1 MKTIINTLLIA
12 MAVLFSV
19 NATAKTIQLPD
30 NIKYVN
36 STDDFYCTE
45 IDGLY
50 CQAKN
55 LFKYKGSR
63 YVFIVEQGGAWC
75 YDSPMSVLNLETWK
89 AQRLEYNDK
98 QLCSGNNKPFFEV
111 VDGVPMVGILDTS
124 EKPIV
129 VAMDKLKI

>member
-50 CQAKN
+50 C
-55 LFKYKGSR
+55 
-63 YVFIVEQGGAWC
+63 
-75 YDSPMSVLNLETWK
+75 
-89 AQRLEYNDK
+89 
-98 QLCSGNNKPFFEV
+98 
-111 VDGVPMVGILDTS
+111 
-124 EKPIV
+124 
-129 VAMDKLKI
+129 

>member
-1 MKTIINTLLIA
+1 MKIIINTLLIA

-30 NIKYVN
+30 GIKYVN

-98 QLCSGNNKPFFEV
+98 QLCSGNNKPFFKV

>member
-50 CQAKN
+50 CQAKS

-98 QLCSGNNKPFFEV
+98 RLCSGNNKPFFEV
-111 VDGVPMVGILDTS
+111 VDGVPMVGIL
-124 EKPIV
+124 EKKKKPI
-129 VAMDKLKI
+129 

>member
-12 MAVLFSV
+12 ITVLFSV

-30 NIKYVN
+30 GIKYVN

-98 QLCSGNNKPFFEV
+98 QLCSGNNKPFFKV

-124 EKPIV
+124 EQPIV

>member
-98 QLCSGNNKPFFEV
+98 QLCSGNNKPFFKV

>member
-1 MKTIINTLLIA
+1 MKTIINTLLFAIA
-12 MAVLFSV
+12 ALFSV

-30 NIKYVN
+30 GIKYVN

-98 QLCSGNNKPFFEV
+98 QLCSGNNKPFFKV

>member
-19 NATAKTIQLPD
+19 NTTAKTIQLPD

-50 CQAKN
+50 CQAKS

-98 QLCSGNNKPFFEV
+98 RLCSGNNKPFFEV